1 MEKPEHQNKNHVVRA
16 TGVVRIVKQ
25 VGSLQREHSVACIER
40 TCSSC
45 GETVTLT
52 LDQAGKIP
60 PDQTDCPEC
69 FRKLIKEGFDE
80 LQRQGIILSTISQNS
95 VE

>member
-1 MEKPEHQNKNHVVRA
+1 MKKPEPQNKSNEVRA
-16 TGVVRIVKQ
+16 TGVVRIVQQ
-25 VGSLQREHSVACIER
+25 VGSLQRDHSAACIER
-40 TCSSC
+40 TCTSC
-45 GETVTLT
+45 GADLTLT

-60 PDQTDCPEC
+60 PEQTDCPEC

-80 LQRQGIILSTISQNS
+80 LQRQGIILSTISQTS